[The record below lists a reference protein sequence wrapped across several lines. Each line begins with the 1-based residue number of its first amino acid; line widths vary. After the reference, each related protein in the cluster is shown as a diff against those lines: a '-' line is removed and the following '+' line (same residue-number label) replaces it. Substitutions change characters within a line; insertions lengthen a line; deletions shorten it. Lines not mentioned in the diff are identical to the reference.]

1 MLAINQVPCIF
12 LWVDRFSR
20 QGRIEWLKGIA
31 GINERVLIMRSKLI
45 NWFQTGLLSLFVLIT
60 IVGLITACTATGT
73 KQASTVAPDPNLLR
87 VGVSTNAPP
96 LMFKEG
102 GTIVGL
108 EADFAH
114 EFAQY
119 LGKSLQ
125 FVELDWED
133 QIPALLDN
141 RIDIIM
147 SGMTATALREVRI
160 AFCRP
165 YFRSG
170 LMALI
175 RNENFYQFRTGFF
188 SIKEG
193 SGVGAI
199 RSTTGEYFVDRY
211 FSGVKRIA
219 FPDSKAAVKALTAKK
234 IDIFIHDAPIILY
247 LAAENESKDL
257 TPMYSLLT
265 EEYLAW
271 GVRKQNEELLNS
283 ANNFLESI
291 AASGHLQT
299 LIQRWIPFTKQIK
312 APAKGDPK

>member
-1 MLAINQVPCIF
+1 MRNKLNN
-12 LWVDRFSR
+12 RFH
-20 QGRIEWLKGIA
+20 
-31 GINERVLIMRSKLI
+31 
-45 NWFQTGLLSLFVLIT
+45 TGFLSLFVFLT
-60 IVGLITACTATGT
+60 IVGLIAACTSTAT
-73 KQASTVAPDPNLLR
+73 KQAAEVPPDPNLLR

-96 LMFKEG
+96 LIFKEG
-102 GTIVGL
+102 GKIVGL
-108 EADFAH
+108 EADFAR
-114 EFAQY
+114 EFAKY
-119 LGKSLQ
+119 LGRTLQ
-125 FVELDWED
+125 FVELDWEN
-133 QIPALLDN
+133 QIPALIEN

-193 SGVGAI
+193 SGVGAVK
-199 RSTTGEYFVDRY
+199 STTGEQFVDRY

-219 FPDSKAAVKALTAKK
+219 FSNSKAAVKALAAKK

-247 LAAENESKDL
+247 LAAEYESKDL

-271 GVRKQNEELLNS
+271 GVRKQNEGLLNS
-283 ANNFLESI
+283 ANNFLESS
-291 AASGHLQT
+291 AASGRLQP

-312 APAKGDPK
+312 APAKSGQK